1 MAAYSPA
8 DLNYLADNLLVQSNA
23 HYRARGTSRSVTE
36 FLWQDCAFYRP
47 PGALA
52 LKGHEGLSTSFER
65 ILGMFFVLQDRAG
78 ANYHYGA
85 QLLIEEAIRR
95 GCEMA
100 RASSPSNEGSASEE
114 IVGSASSPSNEG
126 SVFERVIR
134 AAPPP
139 PKVPKIIVPVPR
151 QLSNQGSA
159 KKIVTVKN
167 IRRTASTSIEGSKR
181 HKSSDSQSVTISRA
195 HLAHDEL
202 QQRRNKSAMVGLR
215 EGWLKVKEEFDS

>member
-1 MAAYSPA
+1 MADYTIA
-8 DLNYLADNLLVQSNA
+8 DLSSLADHLTVQSNA

-36 FLWQDCAFYRP
+36 FLWQD
-47 PGALA
+47 
-52 LKGHEGLSTSFER
+52 
-65 ILGMFFVLQDRAG
+65 RAV
-78 ANYHYGA
+78 ANYLYGA
-85 QLLIEEAIRR
+85 QLLTQEATRR
-95 GCEMA
+95 AQGSASSPSNEDSAVKKVCGS
-100 RASSPSNEGSASEE
+100 ASSPSNEGSASEE

-126 SVFERVIR
+126 SVFKRVIR

-167 IRRTASTSIEGSKR
+167 IRGTASTSIEGSKR